1 MREEKVLVRLYVCA
15 GSSEPS
21 LLVDAI
27 STEITCADSNI
38 VYTAWSSIQNK
49 CMIEVCIRDDHY

>member
-1 MREEKVLVRLYVCA
+1 MRLYVCA

-27 STEITCADSNI
+27 STEITCADLNT
-38 VYTAWSSIQNK
+38 VYSTWSSIQNK
-49 CMIEVCIRDDHY
+49 CMIEVYIQDDHY

>member
-1 MREEKVLVRLYVCA
+1 MRLCVCA

-27 STEITCADSNI
+27 STEITCADLNI
-38 VYTAWSSIQNK
+38 VYSTWSSIQNK
-49 CMIEVCIRDDHY
+49 CMIEVCIRNDHY